1 MRKKISFASA
11 KYRASRLYKNEAL
24 KHSRF
29 SKANIAI
36 FGIIF
41 AAIGGFFIYNSFA
54 ATTGVTV
61 SGAQSLKD
69 GQPFVMRGVN
79 RSGSEYMCRTSA
91 TFFDGPNGTD
101 DSAQT
106 AAMKTWGINTV
117 NIPFNESC
125 WLGINGAAYGGT
137 NYQNTMKQYVA
148 SLEANGIT
156 PVLALF
162 WTAPGTQ
169 LAGGHGNMPDADHTP
184 AMWQSIANTF
194 KNDPYVVFR
203 LDEEPHPGGGDTSL
217 SAWDCWKN
225 GDVQFSANGTL
236 TPTSSVKHCNE
247 GFNTVGMQSMI
258 NIIRGTGSTNVIQ
271 VPGIAWS
278 GIFTHFMDSAY
289 RVSDTLSPAQLM
301 AAGDMY
307 PIGNSC
313 DTGCN
318 VTTYNTIYAPIAAA
332 MPYVAGEL
340 GPDINMASTNMG
352 PVDTLLTWLDQ
363 HNAGYM
369 AWVWDNWG
377 ETDDLISAYP
387 GTVKS
392 PWGTDFKNHLASLGA
407 NPTPLVT
414 LTANPTSVTSGGSS
428 TLTWSSTNATS
439 CTATS
444 PSGWTS
450 SSATSGSQAVNNIT
464 APTTYTISCTGS
476 GGSAQAS
483 ASVTVADPTPPTVS
497 ITTPASG
504 ATLSNSVTYSANAS
518 DNVGVAGVRFRVDG
532 NNIGSEDTSSP
543 YSISWDTTGVS
554 NGTHS
559 LTAVAR
565 DAAGNSTTSA
575 AVSVTVSNTTIT
587 INDNTTGTGANQFNF
602 GAGWSYDN
610 TDASKYQSDD
620 HYSSTAGS
628 TATVSFSGTQI
639 KAYVTTDSH
648 HGLIAFSVD
657 GGTETTFS
665 EYSATRGYQVL
676 AFTSPTLAN
685 SVHTL
690 NIRVTG
696 TNGTG
701 GGNTV
706 TIDKVVISS
715 TPTGPKTGDL
725 NGDNT
730 VNITDLSLML
740 SSYGQ
745 STTQCVTNSAYKCDL
760 SSPADGVV
768 NIFDLSILLSN
779 YGS

>member
-1 MRKKISFASA
+1 MEFYQCNLLYSNIS
-11 KYRASRLYKNEAL
+11 
-24 KHSRF
+24 
-29 SKANIAI
+29 I
-36 FGIIF
+36 
-41 AAIGGFFIYNSFA
+41 
-54 ATTGVTV
+54 
-61 SGAQSLKD
+61 
-69 GQPFVMRGVN
+69 
-79 RSGSEYMCRTSA
+79 
-91 TFFDGPNGTD
+91 
-101 DSAQT
+101 
-106 AAMKTWGINTV
+106 
-117 NIPFNESC
+117 
-125 WLGINGAAYGGT
+125 
-137 NYQNTMKQYVA
+137 
-148 SLEANGIT
+148 
-156 PVLALF
+156 
-162 WTAPGTQ
+162 
-169 LAGGHGNMPDADHTP
+169 
-184 AMWQSIANTF
+184 
-194 KNDPYVVFR
+194 
-203 LDEEPHPGGGDTSL
+203 
-217 SAWDCWKN
+217 
-225 GDVQFSANGTL
+225 
-236 TPTSSVKHCNE
+236 
-247 GFNTVGMQSMI
+247 
-258 NIIRGTGSTNVIQ
+258 
-271 VPGIAWS
+271 
-278 GIFTHFMDSAY
+278 
-289 RVSDTLSPAQLM
+289 
-301 AAGDMY
+301 
-307 PIGNSC
+307 
-313 DTGCN
+313 
-318 VTTYNTIYAPIAAA
+318 
-332 MPYVAGEL
+332 
-340 GPDINMASTNMG
+340 
-352 PVDTLLTWLDQ
+352 
-363 HNAGYM
+363 
-369 AWVWDNWG
+369 
-377 ETDDLISAYP
+377 
-387 GTVKS
+387 
-392 PWGTDFKNHLASLGA
+392 
-407 NPTPLVT
+407 
-414 LTANPTSVTSGGSS
+414 
-428 TLTWSSTNATS
+428 
-439 CTATS
+439 
-444 PSGWTS
+444 GWTS